1 MNHIDGRRRGR
12 LQNQGLAVDP
22 EFYTCRTRRL
32 QSFHGAHS
40 LTLQLVLTGAD

>member
-1 MNHIDGRRRGR
+1 MTNEGFSVNDFSDFCD
-12 LQNQGLAVDP
+12 NDP